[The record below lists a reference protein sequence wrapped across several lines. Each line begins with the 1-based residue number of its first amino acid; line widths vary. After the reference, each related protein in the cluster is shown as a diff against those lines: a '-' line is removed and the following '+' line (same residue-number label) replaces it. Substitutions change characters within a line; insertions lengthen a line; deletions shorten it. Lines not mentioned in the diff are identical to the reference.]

1 MAEAQI
7 TQHQHIPEDKG
18 YLTLTEFLSL
28 PDEQPVEVVSGEI
41 VMMSPAQREHN
52 TLSRRL
58 FVSLYHFAEE
68 HKLGEVWEEAAYVL
82 DGDKRSDW
90 LREVRQPDVSFIAR
104 ERVEA
109 HNAEHGAK
117 EGPWWL
123 APDLAIEIVSP
134 TDRYIDVRQKVA
146 DYLHYG
152 VRLIWVV
159 EPAAQVVRVFSPQDN
174 EGHTLAENTVLS
186 GDPVLPG
193 WSMPLAELFDTED
206 EKKT

>member
-1 MAEAQI
+1 MMAQAQI
-7 TQHQHIPEDKG
+7 TQHQLIPEGRG

-28 PDEQPVEVVSGEI
+28 PDEQPFEIVNGEI

-58 FVSLYHFAEE
+58 FRSLDRFVEE
-68 HKLGEVWEEAAYVL
+68 HDLGEVWEEAAYVL

-90 LREVRQPDVSFIAR
+90 VREVRQPDVSFITR

-109 HNAEHGAK
+109 HNIDYGAK

-134 TDRYIDVRQKVA
+134 TDRYVDVMRKVA
-146 DYLHYG
+146 DYLRYG
-152 VRLIWVV
+152 VQLIWVV
-159 EPAAQVVRVFSPQDN
+159 EPAAQVVRIFSPQET
-174 EGHTLAENTVLS
+174 EGHTLAKNVSLP

-193 WSMPLAELFDTED
+193 WSISLSELFR
-206 EKKT
+206 

>member
-7 TQHQHIPEDKG
+7 TQQQHIPKG
-18 YLTLTEFLSL
+18 RGFLTLTEFLSL
-28 PDEQPVEVVSGEI
+28 PDEQPFEVVSGEI
-41 VMMSPAQREHN
+41 VVMTPVQREHN

-58 FVSLYHFAEE
+58 FVSLYNFAEE
-68 HKLGEVWEEAAYVL
+68 HKLGDVWEEAAYVL

-90 LREVRQPDVSFIAR
+90 VREVRQPDVSFIAR
-104 ERVEA
+104 KRVEA

-134 TDRYIDVRQKVA
+134 TDRYVDVRQKIA
-146 DYLHYG
+146 DYLRYG
-152 VRLIWVV
+152 VQLIWVV
-159 EPAAQVVRVFSPQDN
+159 EPAAEVVRVFSPQEKED
-174 EGHTLAENTVLS
+174 HTLAESAVLS

-193 WSMPLAELFDTED
+193 WSMPLAELFRHEG
-206 EKKT
+206 

>member
-1 MAEAQI
+1 MAQAQI
-7 TQHQHIPEDKG
+7 TQHQPTPEDRG
-18 YLTLTEFLSL
+18 YLTLTELLSL
-28 PDEQPVEVVSGEI
+28 PNEQPFEIVNGEI

-58 FVSLYHFAEE
+58 FVSLYNFAEE
-68 HKLGEVWEEAAYVL
+68 RNLGEVWEEAAYVL

-90 LREVRQPDVSFIAR
+90 VREVRQPDVSFIAR

-109 HNAEHGAK
+109 HNAEYGAK

-123 APDLAIEIVSP
+123 APDLAVEIVSP
-134 TDRYIDVRQKVA
+134 TDRYIDVMQKVA
-146 DYLHYG
+146 DYLRYG

-159 EPAAQVVRVFSPQDN
+159 EPAAQVVRVFSPQEQ
-174 EGHTLAENTVLS
+174 EGHTLDRNVTLS

-193 WSMPLAELFDTED
+193 WSMPISELFR
-206 EKKT
+206 

>member
-1 MAEAQI
+1 MAEAQV
-7 TQHQHIPEDKG
+7 TQHQHIPEG
-18 YLTLTEFLSL
+18 RGFLTLTEFLSL
-28 PDEQPVEVVSGEI
+28 PDEPPVEVVNGEI

-58 FVSLYHFAEE
+58 FRSLDRFVAE
-68 HKLGEVWEEAAYVL
+68 HDLGEVWEEAAYVL

-123 APDLAIEIVSP
+123 APNLAIEIVSP
-134 TDRYIDVRQKVA
+134 TDRYVDVRQKVA
-146 DYLHYG
+146 DYLRYG

-159 EPAAQVVRVFSPQDN
+159 EPAQQVVRIFSPQDK
-174 EGHTLAENTVLS
+174 EGRTLTENASLS
-186 GDPVLPG
+186 SDPVLPG
-193 WSMPLAELFDTED
+193 WSMPLAELFDKED
-206 EKKT
+206 EKKV